1 MPIKWTPE
9 NDQILLVEILETHQ
23 LSVDTK
29 KVSEAWPQAD
39 PNAIPTPRAITE
51 RLHRIKKASKENIE
65 SLAATP
71 KKAATSKIKTP
82 DTARS
87 RKRNSMALERPVP
100 KRVKNE
106 AELDLHGSPV
116 ATSNKKIKEEEHGST
131 SDIPLDDSPATYQFP
146 QRVRTARRMP
156 LDLVD
161 YHDEDTDRDAKYE
174 TDVSE
179 YLADNYIKTEEYA

>member
-9 NDQILLVEILETHQ
+9 NDQILLLKILETHQ

-71 KKAATSKIKTP
+71 KKLQP
-82 DTARS
+82 RRS
-87 RKRNSMALERPVP
+87 RLPTLPARVNATAWLWRGLFRSAL
-100 KRVKNE
+100 
-106 AELDLHGSPV
+106 
-116 ATSNKKIKEEEHGST
+116 
-131 SDIPLDDSPATYQFP
+131 
-146 QRVRTARRMP
+146 RTKP
-156 LDLVD
+156 
-161 YHDEDTDRDAKYE
+161 
-174 TDVSE
+174 S
-179 YLADNYIKTEEYA
+179 